1 MCDRGRVPAG
11 PGMGVGAGL
20 AVPCGCGRFLCT
32 CVYSSYRLT
41 ARRRCRVCVR
51 ISGVLRGGRS
61 GGVPHERPGNRPSS
75 GILGF
80 SRGTDCDLTEVKVS
94 SLISGFFFFFFLALF
109 CCHRHLSVNSNLQ
122 IILCLILKPCILCN
136 VPEDHCT
143 MFLDKHMRYI
153 ASRDNK

>member
-11 PGMGVGAGL
+11 PGMGVGARL
-20 AVPCGCGRFLCT
+20 AVPCT

-94 SLISGFFFFFFLALF
+94 SLISSFLFF
-109 CCHRHLSVNSNLQ
+109 SW
-122 IILCLILKPCILCN
+122 LCFVVTVICL
-136 VPEDHCT
+136 
-143 MFLDKHMRYI
+143 
-153 ASRDNK
+153 